1 MTLDQLATAIAEV
14 KARTD
19 RPFGVNLRADAEDA
33 DARVELLIREGVR
46 VASFALARA
55 STT

>member
-1 MTLDQLATAIAEV
+1 MTLDQLAAAIAEV

-33 DARVELLIREGVR
+33 DERG
-46 VASFALARA
+46 RA
-55 STT
+55 ADP